1 MLDTYKNPQPR
12 GPIWSET
19 SFATEFEA
27 LAYGCFAMYA
37 KDARA
42 DLNYAGLAGDLGV
55 EQADLAEAFKALDE
69 KEVLAVFQNVN
80 TPQCAQV
87 LEYAT
92 NAREAKISDTDRL
105 TAVCL
110 YLEKIDG
117 DTND

>member
-1 MLDTYKNPQPR
+1 MLDTYQTPQPR

-19 SFATEFEA
+19 SFETEFEA
-27 LAYGCFAMYA
+27 LAYGCFAMHA

-87 LEYAT
+87 LEYAMC
-92 NAREAKISDTDRL
+92 AKEAKISDTDRL

-110 YLEKIDG
+110 YIAKSESSAHD
-117 DTND
+117 